1 MQAKDLS
8 ANAPRRWNEELG
20 GIRWLPRLI
29 DKARAAMK
37 GSLGDYL
44 YGQSPIDRGLLLAL
58 GLKYRDFT
66 AIVRSAGDDDEAVLK
81 ALEKRDPEG
90 VARARAWS
98 ERLPSRYRLLLF
110 LIDLDDG
117 HNAVLQPVRGL
128 VRMMSAVGS
137 RYIRYRWPAKASLI
151 GLEIEAQ
158 KVSERAAA
166 ASGTDEEPY
175 RWLTPT
181 NVDLSWKILLSLV
194 LIGFML
200 YQAILFV
207 ERIRLVALIII
218 GAIFFAYLIYPIV
231 RWLNR
236 KFHLILAILVVYAF
250 IVALVA
256 IGLSYIIPAVSSE
269 FTTLSH
275 DGPVILAN
283 MRAFLTNPN
292 TPILG
297 HAPDVVRNELAQ
309 LPAQSIVWFQ
319 KHGGGAAT
327 GAVTVLLGTAA
338 FLGAMIAIPV
348 LAAYLLFDSEIIK
361 RFFMGFVPEK
371 RRDTT
376 LGLLGELEEVL
387 GGFIRGQLLVG
398 GSIGIIIAI
407 GLMIC
412 KVPYAILIGAVA
424 GALDLIP
431 YIGPV
436 IAFLPA
442 FVIGFSAGGIS
453 KALLVGVVFLVANQ
467 LEGHVIAPNIVSR
480 TIKLSPSAIVLSVL
494 IGGELW
500 GVAGMFIAVPVAGII
515 RVLLLHVIPGS
526 VSREEAKPILTKDPQ
541 EVVEAD
547 AQAAEAEA

>member
-8 ANAPRRWNEELG
+8 ANPPRRWNEELG

-44 YGQSPIDRGLLLAL
+44 YGQSPIDRGLLIAL

-66 AIVRSAGDDDEAVLK
+66 GIVRSAGDDDEAVLK
-81 ALEKRDPEG
+81 ALEKRDPQG

-98 ERLPSRYRLLLF
+98 ERLPSRYRSLLF

-128 VRMMSAVGS
+128 VRMVSAVGS

-158 KVSERAAA
+158 RVSERAAA

-175 RWLTPT
+175 RWLTPS
-181 NVDLSWKILLSLV
+181 NVDMSWKILLSLV
-194 LIGFML
+194 LIGVML
-200 YQAILFV
+200 YYAVHFV
-207 ERIRLVALIII
+207 ERIKLVALIII

-236 KFHLILAILVVYAF
+236 KLHLILAILVVYAA
-250 IVALVA
+250 IVGLIA
-256 IGLSYIIPAVSSE
+256 IGLSYLIPAVSSE
-269 FTTLSH
+269 FTRLSH

-283 MRAFLTNPN
+283 MRAFLTSPN

-338 FLGAMIAIPV
+338 FLAAMIAIPV

-371 RRDTT
+371 RRGTT

-398 GSIGIIIAI
+398 ASIGIIIAV

-480 TIKLSPSAIVLSVL
+480 TIKLSPSAIVLAVL
-494 IGGELW
+494 IGGELY
-500 GVAGMFIAVPVAGII
+500 GVAGMFIAVPIAGII

-526 VSREEAKPILTKDPQ
+526 VSREEARPVLTKDPQ

-547 AQAAEAEA
+547 AAAEAEA

>member
-8 ANAPRRWNEELG
+8 ANPPRRWNEELG

-66 AIVRSAGDDDEAVLK
+66 GIVRSAGDDDEAVLK

-98 ERLPSRYRLLLF
+98 ERLPSRYRSLLF

-128 VRMMSAVGS
+128 VRMVSAVGS

-236 KFHLILAILVVYAF
+236 KLHLILAILVVYAF

-526 VSREEAKPILTKDPQ
+526 VSREEAKPVLTKDPQ

-547 AQAAEAEA
+547 AQAEAQA